1 MFVDIMR
8 RELCAL
14 ASTLKKDGV
23 RLYVGGGYGLWL
35 KADHLAANAIETL
48 REVPV
53 PRTTQDIDLFL
64 GVEVIT
70 DPMKTD
76 AIREALEGLG
86 HQSVP
91 GAEHYQFSREITTP
105 AGGSQTL
112 KIDLLAPRVED
123 ERVRVDA
130 RRIRPRES
138 HGLHAH
144 VVPEAE
150 TLEEFPFE
158 LVLDED
164 CAVFI
169 PHPLTFLVMKLFA
182 LRDRLGDESRS
193 LSRYHAYDVFTIVA
207 MTTVEEWAQARE
219 IRNRFSG
226 SAALAEA
233 KEIVRTHFDSPT
245 SMGVIRLQEHVRLA
259 EGRVLAEEVV
269 TQFLDDLRTLLGSI

>member
-64 GVEVIT
+64 GVDVIT
-70 DPMKTD
+70 DPRKTD
-76 AIREALEGLG
+76 AIREALEGMG
-86 HQSVP
+86 HQPVP
-91 GAEHYQFSREITTP
+91 GAEHYQFSREITTS
-105 AGGSQTL
+105 AGVSQTL

-144 VVPEAE
+144 IVPEAE
-150 TLEEFPFE
+150 TLEEFPLE

-169 PHPLTFLVMKLFA
+169 PHPLTSLAMKLFA
-182 LRDRLGDESRS
+182 FRDRLDDESRS

-207 MTTVEEWAQARE
+207 MTTVEEWAQAHE

-233 KEIVRTHFDSPT
+233 NEIVRMHFDSPT
-245 SMGVIRLQEHVRLA
+245 SIGILRLQEQVRLA
-259 EGRVLAEEVV
+259 EGRALAGEVV
-269 TQFLDDLRTLLGSI
+269 TQFLDDLRALLGSM